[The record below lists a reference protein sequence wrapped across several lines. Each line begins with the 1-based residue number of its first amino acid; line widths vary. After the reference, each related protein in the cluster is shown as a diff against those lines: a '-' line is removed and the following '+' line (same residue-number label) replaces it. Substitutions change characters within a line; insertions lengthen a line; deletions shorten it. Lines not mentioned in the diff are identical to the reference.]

1 VAIFFTLFQHLPLLF
16 RINTN
21 KMRYIL
27 VLVSS
32 FMLWTSCSQGPSSE
46 VSTEE
51 QKIKIVCTTSIMT
64 DWVSNVVSSDFEVVP
79 LLKKGIDPHVYKP
92 AKKDLDLLR
101 AADVIIY
108 HGVHLEGKIIEVLE
122 KLEGKV
128 IINAAEDFTA
138 EEIISDPNFP
148 ASQDPHYWFD
158 TELVKKSLQTIVREI
173 AEVYPQHNKAMSAKA
188 ATYAATIDL
197 AAAEVH
203 EILAPIDSNMRIVIT
218 THDALSYFAR
228 NFNIRVNTLQGASTV
243 SEFGLREIT
252 ELVDFICE
260 YKVPAIFLENI
271 VSPQA
276 MESVQRGCLEKGF
289 EVKLGPELLS
299 DSLGSEEDQDSYT
312 EMLTF
317 NARTIALYLAV
328 N

>member
-1 VAIFFTLFQHLPLLF
+1 MRQILLF
-16 RINTN
+16 AS
-21 KMRYIL
+21 
-27 VLVSS
+27 VLV
-32 FMLWTSCSQGPSSE
+32 FWTSCSMDSSNQE
-46 VSTEE
+46 TSED
-51 QKIKIVCTTSIMT
+51 QKVKIVCTTSIMT
-64 DWVSNVVSSDFEVVP
+64 DWVSNITSDDFEVVP
-79 LLKKGIDPHVYKP
+79 LLKRGIDPHVYKP

-101 AADVIIY
+101 QADVIIY

-128 IINAAEDFTA
+128 IIDAAQDFTV

-158 TELVKKSLQTIVREI
+158 TQLVEKSLQTIVREI
-173 AEVYPQHNKAMSAKA
+173 AEVYPEQKSNMDARASAYLA
-188 ATYAATIDL
+188 EVN
-197 AAAEVH
+197 AAAVEV
-203 EILAPIDSNMRIVIT
+203 EDILAPIDSSMRIVIT

-228 NFNIRVNTLQGASTV
+228 RFNIRVNTLQGASTV

-260 YKVPAIFLENI
+260 NKVPAIFLENI

-299 DSLGSEEDQDSYT
+299 DSLGSEEDQDTYV
-312 EMLTF
+312 EMLLF
-317 NARTIALYLAV
+317 NAKILATYLAV
-328 N
+328 K

>member
-188 ATYAATIDL
+188 ATYAATI
-197 AAAEVH
+197 
-203 EILAPIDSNMRIVIT
+203 
-218 THDALSYFAR
+218 
-228 NFNIRVNTLQGASTV
+228 
-243 SEFGLREIT
+243 EF
-252 ELVDFICE
+252 
-260 YKVPAIFLENI
+260 
-271 VSPQA
+271 
-276 MESVQRGCLEKGF
+276 
-289 EVKLGPELLS
+289 LLP
-299 DSLGSEEDQDSYT
+299 
-312 EMLTF
+312 
-317 NARTIALYLAV
+317 
-328 N
+328 

>member
-1 VAIFFTLFQHLPLLF
+1 
-16 RINTN
+16 
-21 KMRYIL
+21 
-27 VLVSS
+27 
-32 FMLWTSCSQGPSSE
+32 
-46 VSTEE
+46 
-51 QKIKIVCTTSIMT
+51 
-64 DWVSNVVSSDFEVVP
+64 
-79 LLKKGIDPHVYKP
+79 LLKRGIDPHVYKP

-101 AADVIIY
+101 QADVIIY

-128 IINAAEDFTA
+128 IIDAAQDFTV

-158 TELVKKSLQTIVREI
+158 TQLVEKSLQTIVREI
-173 AEVYPQHNKAMSAKA
+173 AEVYPEQKSNMDARASAYLA
-188 ATYAATIDL
+188 EVN
-197 AAAEVH
+197 AAAVEV
-203 EILAPIDSNMRIVIT
+203 EDILAPIDSSMRIVIT

-228 NFNIRVNTLQGASTV
+228 RFNIRVNTLQGASTV

-260 YKVPAIFLENI
+260 NKVPAIFLENI

-299 DSLGSEEDQDSYT
+299 DSLGSEEDQDTYV
-312 EMLTF
+312 EMLLF
-317 NARTIALYLAV
+317 NAKILATYLAV
-328 N
+328 K